1 MSSRLVL
8 GIAGLVAV
16 LAAGCG
22 DDDADPAPTLATER
36 SVEST
41 PTSST
46 SPSTSPSVPPGTPS
60 CASVWQDGATLPRPY
75 GGCADQSG
83 QYVSKDALACS
94 SGQFIVRYDDRFYAV
109 PGGTVHAV
117 DAPLDRDSEYR
128 AAALRCRA

>member
-1 MSSRLVL
+1 MSQRVLL

-22 DDDADPAPTLATER
+22 TDDADPAPTSATEP
-36 SVEST
+36 SADSSPASSPT
-41 PTSST
+41 PSL
-46 SPSTSPSVPPGTPS
+46 PPGTPS

-75 GGCADQSG
+75 DGCGDESG
-83 QYVSKDALACS
+83 QYVSKDALSCS

-109 PGGTVHAV
+109 PGGIVHAA